1 MSSEPEIELEPR
13 KTSAKQTS
21 KRSSKDVVQ
30 GKKMKMGS
38 TASGTDGRTLRN
50 EKPVV
55 NPFACD
61 EKITHPIEFAKL
73 TLGIVL
79 VPLRLIIILSAMAVA
94 SVAMSLTTKGKDA
107 SKPLSKSTHKA
118 QARILEALY
127 GVCLFCLGIYNLKV
141 KGKRADSS
149 KCKMLV
155 LASHSTVLDAV
166 VCGYVFGGA
175 SAVAKGE
182 LKSSPMGRIF
192 KATQTIFVERDD
204 KNSKANVA
212 QQIQERVSLDSPWQR
227 QLGIAPEGT
236 CTNRK
241 SLIQFKVGAFSPG
254 APVQPV
260 LLHWTCDT
268 FDPSWTAGAHNRLLI
283 FLRCLAQPY
292 QAVTIEF
299 LPIYEPNEEEKKSAT
314 LFANNVRDVM
324 AKKLKVPVSDH
335 SYSDMFLAK
344 VAAKC
349 KLPVDEVLNFS
360 FATLKDEVRH
370 TKIERD
376 QLFDVC
382 SSLLRAYSKGSSHTG
397 LLSRK
402 KYEKRVASRCTK
414 AVGLDQPLDWS
425 SAFGQDVEKVDFF
438 SFLVAHVNAMSRR
451 T

>member
-1 MSSEPEIELEPR
+1 MSLEPEIELEPR
-13 KTSAKQTS
+13 RTSIKQQTS
-21 KRSSKDVVQ
+21 KRSSKDVVK
-30 GKKMKMGS
+30 GKKMKRGSS
-38 TASGTDGRTLRN
+38 TASGTEGRTLRN

-73 TLGIVL
+73 ALGIVL

-94 SVAMSLTTKGKDA
+94 SVAMSLTTKGKDL
-107 SKPLSKSTHKA
+107 SKPLPSSTHKA
-118 QARILEALY
+118 QARILETLY
-127 GVCLFCLGIYNLKV
+127 GVCLFCLGIYNLKI

-155 LASHSTVLDAV
+155 LASHSTVMDAV
-166 VCGYVFGGA
+166 VSGYIFGGA

-182 LKSSPMGRIF
+182 LKNSPMGSIF
-192 KATQTIFVERDD
+192 RATQMIFVERDD

-212 QQIQERVSLDSPWQR
+212 QQIKERVSLDSPWQR

-241 SLIQFKVGAFSPG
+241 SLIQFKAGAFNPG

-299 LPIYEPNEEEKKSAT
+299 LPIYEPNEEEKKSAA
-314 LFANNVRDVM
+314 LFANNVRDIM

-349 KLPVDEVLNFS
+349 KLPVDDVLNFS
-360 FATLKDEVRH
+360 FATLKEEVRD
-370 TKIERD
+370 TKVERD
-376 QLFDVC
+376 QLFDVT

-402 KYEKRVASRCTK
+402 KYEKRVALRCTK

-438 SFLVAHVNAMSRR
+438 SFLVAHVQAM
-451 T
+451 